1 MDLFQPLQNIYI
13 KKYVIQSCRERC
25 VIYIQANKIK
35 NETEWSIERERE
47 RATDRNRKKAH
58 SSNEKFISINYKRME
73 NLKREKKR
81 EREMKKDCQ

>member
-1 MDLFQPLQNIYI
+1 MKP
-13 KKYVIQSCRERC
+13 
-25 VIYIQANKIK
+25 
-35 NETEWSIERERE
+35 NEAQRERE

-73 NLKREKKR
+73 NLKREKK